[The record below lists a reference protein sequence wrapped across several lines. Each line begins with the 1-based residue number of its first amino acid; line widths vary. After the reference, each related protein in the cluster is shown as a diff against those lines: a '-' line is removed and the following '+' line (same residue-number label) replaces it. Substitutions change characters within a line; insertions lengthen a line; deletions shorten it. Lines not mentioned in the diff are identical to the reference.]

1 MPSKKN
7 PEKKVREFRL
17 NINIRTFFISFFI
30 LLFLYFSFQSL
41 SGEINKALPEKSL
54 TTVISEIKQKKVQKV
69 EVIDNKVLIYY
80 KNKNLAITYKET
92 SDSFVST
99 LKDSGV
105 NPNDLQI
112 VVKDTQGSSSL
123 MSFLSN
129 FIPTILMVAFFIFL
143 FRQAKGAQENVFSF
157 GQSRAKK
164 FNKDIS
170 KITFKDVAGVDEA
183 KKELEE
189 VVDFLRHP
197 DKYKKVGARTP
208 KGVILIGPPGC
219 GKTLLAKAVAGEAG
233 VPFFSIAGSE
243 FMEMLVGIGA
253 ARVRDLFATAKKSAP
268 AIIFIDEIE

>member
-219 GKTLLAKAVAGEAG
+219 GKTLLAL
-233 VPFFSIAGSE
+233 SLIHISE
-243 FMEMLVGIGA
+243 PT
-253 ARVRDLFATAKKSAP
+253 RP
-268 AIIFIDEIE
+268 Y